1 MRTANFV
8 QLAGARQLLQRDEVD
23 RVMPLV
29 ERDHPIEDA
38 AMRVAIEVA
47 AVDDL
52 GRQIER
58 VVVNQDCA
66 EHRLLGFEVVR
77 KRVLRCGNGSVGHE
91 RAYRL

>member
-1 MRTANFV
+1 
-8 QLAGARQLLQRDEVD
+8 
-23 RVMPLV
+23 MPLA

-52 GRQIER
+52 GCQIER

-66 EHRLLGFEVVR
+66 ENRPFGFEVVR
-77 KRVLRCGNGSVGHE
+77 KRALRCGNSCIGHVTSD
-91 RAYRL
+91 